1 MWSRSSMTASKFGL
15 ASLSLGGAHSLEDD
29 DEECEWF
36 PSLSLGTLGMSPDG
50 IPMHS
55 SSAWSGLPAPE
66 LTAACARGMT
76 VSNLFG
82 DEFRD
87 TLLGG
92 SETLVSNVVH
102 RSLKPAKT
110 SSCVCDATHQ
120 KLHDMFFSACIFDS
134 WTLTSTSRDRY
145 DE

>member
-1 MWSRSSMTASKFGL
+1 M
-15 ASLSLGGAHSLEDD
+15 
-29 DEECEWF
+29 
-36 PSLSLGTLGMSPDG
+36 
-50 IPMHS
+50 
-55 SSAWSGLPAPE
+55 
-66 LTAACARGMT
+66 CARGMT

-110 SSCVCDATHQ
+110 SSCVCDTTHQ
-120 KLHDMFFSACIFDS
+120 KLQQLDAH
-134 WTLTSTSRDRY
+134 LHVSRSV
-145 DE
+145 

>member
-1 MWSRSSMTASKFGL
+1 MTASKFGL
-15 ASLSLGGAHSLEDD
+15 ASLSLGGAPSLDD

-36 PSLSLGTLGMSPDG
+36 PLLSLGTLGMSPAG
-50 IPMHS
+50 IPVHS

-87 TLLGG
+87 TLRGG
-92 SETLVSNVVH
+92 SETVVSNVVH
-102 RSLKPAKT
+102 RSLKPAKDKQL
-110 SSCVCDATHQ
+110 C
-120 KLHDMFFSACIFDS
+120 L
-134 WTLTSTSRDRY
+134 
-145 DE
+145 

>member
-1 MWSRSSMTASKFGL
+1 MSNISSRSSMTASKFGL

-36 PSLSLGTLGMSPDG
+36 PLLPLGTLGMPSGG

-55 SSAWSGLPAPE
+55 FSAWSAV
-66 LTAACARGMT
+66 CARGMKA
-76 VSNLFG
+76 SNLFG

-92 SETLVSNVVH
+92 SEDAGLQ
-102 RSLKPAKT
+102 RRPSLAQTGQDKQLCA
-110 SSCVCDATHQ
+110 
-120 KLHDMFFSACIFDS
+120 
-134 WTLTSTSRDRY
+134 
-145 DE
+145 

>member
-1 MWSRSSMTASKFGL
+1 MTPSKFGF
-15 ASLSLGGAHSLEDD
+15 ASLSLRGAHSLEDD

-50 IPMHS
+50 IPTHS
-55 SSAWSGLPAPE
+55 TSAWSALPAPE
-66 LTAACARGMT
+66 LTAVWRVEMT
-76 VSNLFG
+76 VSILFG

-102 RSLKPAKT
+102 RSLKLTKT
-110 SSCVCDATHQ
+110 SSCV
-120 KLHDMFFSACIFDS
+120 
-134 WTLTSTSRDRY
+134 
-145 DE
+145 